1 MDYNEAYGQALRFLN
16 VRFLSEGELRKKLEN
31 KDIDTQI
38 IKEVIM
44 QLKEERFIDDMRL
57 ADDVYYYFAKKEQ
70 YGHLYICQRLKRRM
84 LPIPENLEKIDEYAV
99 AKKLLTEKFPQLPE
113 DPRKIARFL
122 QYRGFSLYI
131 ISDILRNK
139 A

>member
-16 VRFLSEGELRKKLEN
+16 VRFLSEGELRKKLKN
-31 KDIDTQI
+31 KDIDMRI
-38 IKEVIM
+38 IEKVII

-57 ADDVYYYFAKKEQ
+57 AYDVYHYFVKKEQ
-70 YGHLYICQRLKRRM
+70 YGHLYICERLKHRM
-84 LPIPENLEKIDEYAV
+84 LPIPEDLERIDEYAV
-99 AKKLLTEKFPQLPE
+99 AKKLLTKKFSQLPQ

-131 ISDILRNK
+131 ISDILGNK
-139 A
+139 S